1 MAFVQDIFNQ
11 MDEVSLRL
19 VSDNV
24 SSVITSATPVVSVA
38 LALVLMYETAS
49 SLHNPYAEPLGN
61 LVRKFMR
68 WTVIIGIAS
77 LGGFYQTQIANAII
91 KAPDEFANVLI
102 LNNGHV
108 NGTAIASSID
118 NAFMTGMK
126 VVQQCWDNAGVF
138 SGEGLSYLF
147 LAALVL
153 FAVTAICVVGT
164 GIILV
169 WKFILAIFLVIG
181 PVAIFCLLF
190 KGTSGLF
197 NKWVSICIQSG
208 LVTVFVSLTFTVC
221 MAFFQKAINSLIS
234 QIDSYDFA
242 VSIAEVVFVAV
253 LSVLIMFMI
262 MELSA
267 RFSDGIQTSF
277 APLVQQSVGYLGGS
291 TNTSASSPS
300 TSMGASGGSTG
311 ASTGA
316 AAQEANVARGL
327 ARGSR
332 AFGGSAGASTG
343 AAGGSPSAS
352 SASITK

>member
-49 SLHNPYAEPLGN
+49 SLHDPNAEPLGN

-68 WTVIIGIAS
+68 WTVIIGVAS
-77 LGGFYQTQIANAII
+77 LGGFYQTHIANMIV
-91 KAPDEFANVLI
+91 KAPDEFANVLV
-102 LNNGHV
+102 LNNGHM

-126 VVQQCWDNAGVF
+126 LVQQCLDNASVF
-138 SGEGLSYLF
+138 SGEGWSYLF
-147 LAALVL
+147 LAILL
-153 FAVTAICVVGT
+153 FLAVTAICVVGT
-164 GIILV
+164 GIILI
-169 WKFILAIFLVIG
+169 WKFVLAIFLVIG

-190 KGTSGLF
+190 KATSGLF

-208 LVTVFVSLTFTVC
+208 LVNIFVSLTFTVC

-234 QIDSYDFA
+234 QVSTYDFA

-253 LSVLIMFMI
+253 LSVLIMFVI

-267 RFSDGIQTSF
+267 RFSDGVHTAFS
-277 APLVQQSVGYLGGS
+277 PLVQQGVGYVKGAVGTKGS
-291 TNTSASSPS
+291 SAGSSSGISNGSSSAGSSSGASS
-300 TSMGASGGSTG
+300 GGNEG
-311 ASTGA
+311 
-316 AAQEANVARGL
+316 NVRGL
-327 ARGSR
+327 ARGS
-332 AFGGSAGASTG
+332 GSGSSNAGKVT
-343 AAGGSPSAS
+343 
-352 SASITK
+352 T